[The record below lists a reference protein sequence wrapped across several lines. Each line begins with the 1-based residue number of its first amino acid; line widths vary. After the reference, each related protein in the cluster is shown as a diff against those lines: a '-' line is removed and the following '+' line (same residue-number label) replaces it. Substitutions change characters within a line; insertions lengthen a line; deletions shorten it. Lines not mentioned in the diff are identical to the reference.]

1 MEPFCLLA
9 CLSVCLFVCLVFLI
23 WILELLFPPRMT
35 ISLSEKCS
43 TCAVFGLTGYH
54 PLIPRRKKVQA
65 IEKGSSVGA
74 DGREGVACG
83 IRLPSLKAQLIS
95 SGSFCAVLVF
105 SPCSPLAW

>member
-1 MEPFCLLA
+1 M
-9 CLSVCLFVCLVFLI
+9 
-23 WILELLFPPRMT
+23 
-35 ISLSEKCS
+35 
-43 TCAVFGLTGYH
+43 
-54 PLIPRRKKVQA
+54 QA

-83 IRLPSLKAQLIS
+83 IHLPSLKAQLIS